1 MIGTQRSGSNLL
13 RLMLNQLQNVSA
25 PHPPHILERF
35 IPLLAAYGNLQDP
48 ENFLELAGDVC
59 SLIGCNPV
67 PWEGM
72 PLVREEVA
80 ARCKRNSIEELFR
93 VIYEMR
99 AESQDASTW
108 ICKSMVNVQFADL
121 LEKEIK
127 PLYLHLFRDGR
138 DVALSF
144 MKAVVGEKHI
154 YFIARQWSDEQEASL
169 RLMERFGN
177 ERVIQVRYESL
188 LGNPEYEIRRLCAF
202 MGVSYDASVMDY
214 FRSEESKHTAHSGEM
229 WKNVEKPILRDN
241 FNKFTREMS
250 NEDILLFEQ
259 VAGETLV
266 TLGYPLHFPESGI
279 RQFTPEEI
287 AEFARINDERKKQV
301 RAALS
306 ADDLLKRKGQ
316 EDLLKSIRSRII

>member
-1 MIGTQRSGSNLL
+1 
-13 RLMLNQLQNVSA
+13 
-25 PHPPHILERF
+25 
-35 IPLLAAYGNLQDP
+35 
-48 ENFLELAGDVC
+48 
-59 SLIGCNPV
+59 
-67 PWEGM
+67 
-72 PLVREEVA
+72 
-80 ARCKRNSIEELFR
+80 
-93 VIYEMR
+93 
-99 AESQDASTW
+99 
-108 ICKSMVNVQFADL
+108 
-121 LEKEIK
+121 
-127 PLYLHLFRDGR
+127 
-138 DVALSF
+138 
-144 MKAVVGEKHI
+144 
-154 YFIARQWSDEQEASL
+154 
-169 RLMERFGN
+169 
-177 ERVIQVRYESL
+177 VRYESL